1 MGSHATLAGRLGL
14 FAFGIFVSTGMC
26 GKAVWG
32 QYSLPSPPPADLK
45 AGYDSMTIE
54 QAQEWLGILAGPVF
68 EGRGTGQPGYAKA
81 AHWVAGKLAEFG
93 LEPIG
98 NNGTYFQMLPMK
110 RRMPLL
116 KECFISGPNGLKID
130 AVGNIG
136 FEQYSDDQEL
146 TGPVVFINFTGPNTE
161 LPQGTQLRDKVVFY
175 FADASAS
182 RSAAMRIARLR
193 PLGAIRVIKDNPKS
207 ITQLVREGVP
217 NRTAGISGTIKVD
230 AAKVL
235 IRGLG
240 GKPRWIN
247 PADKPGVAIY
257 QPVRFELEDL
267 NQPQEITIRMRY
279 REEQAAVPNVVAWL
293 EGSDPNLKNEYVVL
307 GSHLDHLGI
316 RGGQVYPGADDN
328 GSGSTAVLSIAKA
341 FSMNP
346 VRPKRSVLFIW
357 FAAEEIGLVG
367 SKHYCDNPTKPLED
381 MICMFNIDMV
391 GRNEETKDETSEENE
406 GSIHLVGSQKGET
419 DIHDI
424 VLKANESVGFRFEL
438 DEEDVWNRSDQINFY
453 QKGVPV
459 SFLFGG
465 FHPDYHRP
473 SDKVGDIN
481 FKKLVSAARLYYL
494 AVNLASDHGPFEM
507 KYQSRR

>member
-1 MGSHATLAGRLGL
+1 MKQRNHSFAG
-14 FAFGIFVSTGMC
+14 
-26 GKAVWG
+26 W
-32 QYSLPSPPPADLK
+32 
-45 AGYDSMTIE
+45 
-54 QAQEWLGILAGPVF
+54 
-68 EGRGTGQPGYAKA
+68 
-81 AHWVAGKLAEFG
+81 
-93 LEPIG
+93 
-98 NNGTYFQMLPMK
+98 
-110 RRMPLL
+110 
-116 KECFISGPNGLKID
+116 
-130 AVGNIG
+130 
-136 FEQYSDDQEL
+136 
-146 TGPVVFINFTGPNTE
+146 
-161 LPQGTQLRDKVVFY
+161 
-175 FADASAS
+175 
-182 RSAAMRIARLR
+182 
-193 PLGAIRVIKDNPKS
+193 
-207 ITQLVREGVP
+207 
-217 NRTAGISGTIKVD
+217 
-230 AAKVL
+230 
-235 IRGLG
+235 G

-247 PADKPGVAIY
+247 PAEKPGVVIY
-257 QPVRFELEDL
+257 QPEETKEGA
-267 NQPQEITIRMRY
+267 PQEISIRMRY

-293 EGSDPNLKNEYVVL
+293 EGSDPDLKNEYVVL

-341 FSMNP
+341 FALNP

-438 DEEDVWNRSDQINFY
+438 DEEDVWNRSDQINFF

-481 FKKLVSAARLYYL
+481 FKKLVSAAKLYYL
-494 AVNLASDHGPFEM
+494 AVNLASEHGPFEM
-507 KYQSRR
+507 KPQSRK